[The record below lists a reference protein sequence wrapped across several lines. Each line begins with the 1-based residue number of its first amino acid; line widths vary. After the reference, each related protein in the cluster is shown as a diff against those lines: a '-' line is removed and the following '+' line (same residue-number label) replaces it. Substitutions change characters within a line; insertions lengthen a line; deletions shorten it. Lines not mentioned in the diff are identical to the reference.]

1 MLPPPPPVALNQE
14 SVPDDFIC
22 SICMT
27 LPAEPLITKCDHIFC
42 RTCIHQALDN
52 QKLCPIDRRPCNNH
66 QLEPLKG
73 ALSRIWNGIQVKC
86 GYHENGCAWRGSIAD
101 YKSHAENCSV
111 RRNPS
116 VNNNNLSDVME
127 ELETLRRANAG
138 LIETLEQKDVEIDQL
153 RNQMEG
159 ITQYIGTTVQ
169 ETLAETFE
177 PQIQQLRQELRER
190 PNLPRI
196 FHGSYHFRR
205 EHVVEL
211 SQLIS
216 RYLLEK
222 PNNINGNRI
231 FNCVRTCYVALDRDY
246 SDNSE
251 TYYEDMRMLLATCLA
266 STWFSDNQYNN
277 IVEWNRKHFA
287 GYG

>member
-52 QKLCPIDRRPCNNH
+52 QNLCPIDRQPCSPH
-66 QLEPLKG
+66 HLEPLKG
-73 ALSRIWNGIQVKC
+73 ALLRIWGGIQVKC

-101 YKSHAENCSV
+101 YKSHTENCSV

-116 VNNNNLSDVME
+116 ANNNNNSDVME

-138 LIETLEQKDVEIDQL
+138 LLETLDQKDVEINEL
-153 RNQMEG
+153 RNGLEG
-159 ITQYIGTTVQ
+159 FTHTTV
-169 ETLAETFE
+169 EALAETFR

-216 RYLLEK
+216 RYLYDK
-222 PNNINGNRI
+222 PNNINSNRI
-231 FNCVRTCYVALDRDY
+231 FNCVRTCYTALDRDY
-246 SDNSE
+246 CDNSD

-277 IVEWNRKHFA
+277 ILEWNRKHFT
-287 GYG
+287 GCG